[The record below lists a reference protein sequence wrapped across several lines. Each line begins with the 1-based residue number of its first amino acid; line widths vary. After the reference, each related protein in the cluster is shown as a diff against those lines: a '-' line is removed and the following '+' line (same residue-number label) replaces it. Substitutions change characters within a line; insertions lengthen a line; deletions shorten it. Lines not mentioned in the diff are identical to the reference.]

1 LLGLPRIF
9 WDSFGDSL
17 RFFEILWDS
26 LGFPGILVGF
36 FWDSLEFAAT
46 LQDFLGLFRIFWD
59 FFLEMLRDSS
69 RFLKILGT
77 LAGFSEIPPGVSLG
91 FFRNIIPD
99 NNQLLE
105 REENRK
111 QSKKEEKKK
120 EEKKKEEKKKEE
132 KKKDMRRKGRAY
144 SSKFTRWSQANSVDG
159 VVDVVLLIFAVQRWH
174 QSPTR
179 KERKKEKERKKQ
191 TRGDNTRK
199 RAVKMSIQSLHLVSH
214 PCWI

>member
-1 LLGLPRIF
+1 
-9 WDSFGDSL
+9 
-17 RFFEILWDS
+17 
-26 LGFPGILVGF
+26 
-36 FWDSLEFAAT
+36 
-46 LQDFLGLFRIFWD
+46 
-59 FFLEMLRDSS
+59 MLRDSS

-132 KKKDMRRKGRAY
+132 KKKEKKKEEKKKEEKKKDMRRKGRAY

-179 KERKKEKERKKQ
+179 KERKKEKERNRLEVITLEKE
-191 TRGDNTRK
+191 
-199 RAVKMSIQSLHLVSH
+199 
-214 PCWI
+214 P